1 MPNVVLR
8 KMKNPSSFRR
18 IAASAWPLPKDSTI
32 YGSLDIRAQPL
43 VDWLA
48 AESERLG
55 TKLTV
60 THAVARAVAL
70 TLRKHPDLNGLI
82 RFGGIYLRKD
92 VDLFLQVAIPAED
105 GSTGKTDLSGVK
117 LRKADT
123 LSCEGIATELRAR
136 AAKIRANQ
144 DADLKRTKGMLSV
157 IPSILL
163 RPVMLL
169 IDFLSYG
176 LNINL
181 KWAGIAKDT
190 FGSAMVTSVGMFG
203 ITTGYAPIF
212 PLAHCP
218 ILIMIGALEE
228 KAKVRDGEV
237 VVELTLNMSG
247 SFDHRMVDGFHAG
260 KFAGH
265 IKKLLEEPERLAG
278 PEPGPEPG
286 TKSDPDASRF
296 DDDP

>member
-1 MPNVVLR
+1 MVTSLQFGHAGKTGGEMANVVVH
-8 KMKNPSSFRR
+8 KMKDPSSFRR

-32 YGSLDIRAQPL
+32 YGSMEIRAQPL

-48 AESERLG
+48 ARSAETG
-55 TKLTV
+55 IKLTV
-60 THAVARAVAL
+60 THAVARAVGL
-70 TLRKHPDLNGLI
+70 TLRAHPDLNGLI
-82 RFGGIYLRKD
+82 RFGSIYLRPD

-117 LRKADT
+117 IRQVDGKT
-123 LSCEGIATELRAR
+123 CEELATELRAK
-136 AAKIRANQ
+136 AKKIRANQ
-144 DADLKRTKGMLSV
+144 DEDLKRTKGMLEV
-157 IPSILL
+157 IPAFLL

-169 IDFLSYG
+169 IDFLTYD
-176 LNINL
+176 LNLNL
-181 KWAGIAKDT
+181 RWAGIAKDT

-218 ILIMIGALEE
+218 ILILIGALEQ
-228 KAKVRDGEV
+228 KAKVRDGQV
-237 VVELTLNMSG
+237 VAELTLNLSG

-265 IKKLLEEPERLAG
+265 IKKLLE
-278 PEPGPEPG
+278 
-286 TKSDPDASRF
+286 DPTLLET
-296 DDDP
+296 